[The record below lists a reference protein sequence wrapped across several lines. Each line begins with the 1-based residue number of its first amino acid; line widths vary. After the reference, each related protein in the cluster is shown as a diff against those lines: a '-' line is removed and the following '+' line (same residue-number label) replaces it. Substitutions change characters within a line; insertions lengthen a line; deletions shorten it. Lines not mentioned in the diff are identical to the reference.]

1 MSLRFIAAVT
11 TLQTLFASRWL
22 VLHKIG
28 HWEFVKRPN
37 SNAAVGIL
45 AITDEDEILLVEQF
59 RIPLQSRVIEIPA
72 GLVGDE
78 PEFAGESLEETA
90 RRELLEETG
99 YEAASMVAL
108 LKSPTSAG
116 MTSEMTHFFHAGK
129 LRRIDAGGGVGSED
143 ITVHKVPLTH
153 LRAWLEIQQQRNCL
167 IDFKIHAVLAIA
179 KVRF

>member
-1 MSLRFIAAVT
+1 LSLRFIAAVT

-45 AITDEDEILLVEQF
+45 AITDDDEILLVEQY
-59 RIPLQSRVIEIPA
+59 RIPLQCHVIEIPA

-116 MTSEMTHFFHAGK
+116 MTSEMTHIYQAGNLRHAHS
-129 LRRIDAGGGVGSED
+129 GGGVGSEK
-143 ITVHKVPLTH
+143 ITVHKIPLPQ
-153 LRAWLEIQQQRNCL
+153 LRIWLEIQQQNDRL
-167 IDFKIHAVLAIA
+167 IDFKIHAALAVANI
-179 KVRF
+179 RF

>member
-1 MSLRFIAAVT
+1 M
-11 TLQTLFASRWL
+11 
-22 VLHKIG
+22 
-28 HWEFVKRPN
+28 
-37 SNAAVGIL
+37 GIL

-116 MTSEMTHFFHAGK
+116 MTSEMTHFYRAGK
-129 LRRIDAGGGVGSED
+129 LRSIHAGGGVGSED
-143 ITVHKVPLTH
+143 ITVHKVPLTQ